1 MSRIIAELSV
11 QADTRELE
19 RAAKLFDEFSDA
31 VKKGGK
37 DAGKAY
43 EDSLGAIDKL
53 ILKSN
58 QLKKAQLD
66 EKDIDEAKKY
76 TKAIVEI
83 DKQIAKVTGKLVQ
96 QKTATNELARGER
109 AQAGILA
116 QLLDREARLV
126 RLRQQANNPTRLAAF
141 NRELG
146 NTRKKI
152 DDINKASRPQ
162 NGGDN
167 GTAALLGS
175 LGGGVQGVFG
185 GVGGA
190 AAGPIGAAIGQQVGQ
205 AADAAARF
213 SVESFKVAANYESIL
228 SSVRLF
234 AKEDSSALIKDIENF
249 AKENPIASLE
259 KSMQAVSDL
268 MGQGLNASEASQA
281 IKGLTDIAGGNVERF
296 ERLSYQLAQIKTR
309 GKLTG
314 DNLKDLAQ
322 SGFNPLE
329 EIARK
334 TGESMAQVSERM
346 SKGGVVFEEVLGA
359 INDATTGMGRFAG
372 RSEAVSK
379 TAAGALAN
387 LEDATTTFKIA
398 LGNFMAE
405 GGGSDFVLGLVEIT
419 RSATDMVNSLRKAPE
434 AVGVLTSSMA
444 ESIPVFGGFIAA
456 YKLVAMVGKDAR
468 EGTNETANVFEQ
480 AAARIKASVGTSF
493 TEGLAAPLLDVK
505 KTLEDRKRE
514 ISMLLTKMEEEELA
528 GAEKSKLQ
536 RLILEK
542 KKYGDLSNEEQK
554 FLKKQAKEQAAANTE
569 MVKETKETTEQLT
582 KAYTDRQMRLSALN
596 DKIALSRFPVAE
608 TAQSIKDKYKIE
620 LDAEI
625 REIEA
630 NQKAIDAEIIPKT
643 QAQANLKIKLLKSY
657 EEEAKLVRDYYF
669 ELESKDLEKH
679 NQEIASIKAGFDAD
693 LLRLSREN
701 QDGLLNT
708 IRATFE
714 NEMEILRLRGI
725 AENEQINE
733 SYDAQKKAIEA
744 SVLLAEDKSYLI
756 TKLDFERNAALLN
769 ADRMQAEKSLE
780 ISDRYFETY
789 LSDLEAFNNAQLTK
803 QDNADRIARISLQD
817 ALNKGLISRK
827 EYYKKLDQLEKEAI
841 LRQKQNRIAQIVGEV
856 AVINEQQ
863 APVTTKSGT
872 RKQIS
877 DAESKALDE
886 RKKALLEELKSL
898 GIDIDEIVVGMG
910 TKAQDKQKE
919 QLQSALDFSVQMVQ
933 IGADAMRSITDAQLA
948 SIDNLISVQQSRL
961 DNARALAEAGFTD
974 SLQKEQDRIEILQQ
988 KREAII
994 RRQIIL
1000 DNIAR
1005 ISSQTLAVANTIAGA
1020 STPPTPATPFII
1032 AASVAS
1038 VLATIGASIAQ
1049 ARSFNTG
1056 TAWLTPQNS
1065 SQGRRVD
1072 DIPAYLN
1079 KGEGIIP
1086 TAPNERFNPI
1096 TQAMIANDPKKI
1108 AFAAMQHPEIKKHLF
1123 NDYSFALSK
1132 ANSAGNSTVKE
1143 IDRLNKV
1150 IDRMEQAI
1158 GGITIVNNNAQLN
1171 FDADGASKYMTKR
1184 QQKLADIRNKTK

>member
-1 MSRIIAELSV
+1 MSRIIAELAV
-11 QADTRELE
+11 QADTKELE

-31 VKKGGK
+31 VKNGGK
-37 DAGKAY
+37 DGGIAY
-43 EDSLGAIDKL
+43 KNTLSSVDKL
-53 ILKSN
+53 ILKQA
-58 QLKKAQLD
+58 QLKKSLLN
-66 EKDIDEAKKY
+66 EKDTAKIQQYSKALDGVSMRLDSIAQKSAEAS
-76 TKAIVEI
+76 E
-83 DKQIAKVTGKLVQ
+83 
-96 QKTATNELARGER
+96 
-109 AQAGILA
+109 AQSSGGM
-116 QLLDREARLV
+116 RE
-126 RLRQQANNPTRLAAF
+126 N
-141 NRELG
+141 
-146 NTRKKI
+146 
-152 DDINKASRPQ
+152 SM
-162 NGGDN
+162 
-167 GTAALLGS
+167 AALLGG
-175 LGGGVQGVFG
+175 LDGGVSGAFGAIGGAIGG

-190 AAGPIGAAIGQQVGQ
+190 IGQQIGQ

-228 SSVRLF
+228 ASVRLF

-259 KSMQAVSDL
+259 KSMQAVADL

-281 IKGLTDIAGGNVERF
+281 IKGLTDIAGGNIESF

-314 DNLKDLAQ
+314 DNLKDLEQ

-387 LEDATTTFKIA
+387 LEDATTSFKIA
-398 LGNFMAE
+398 LGNFISD

-419 RSATDMVNSLRKAPE
+419 RSATEMVNSLRKAPE

-493 TEGLAAPLLDVK
+493 SEGLAAPLLDIK

-514 ISMLLTKMEEEELA
+514 ISMLLTKMEEEELT

-542 KKYGDLSNEEQK
+542 KKYGDISNEEQK
-554 FLKKQAKEQAAANTE
+554 FLKKQAKEQAAANAE
-569 MVKETKETTEQLT
+569 MLKETKEVSEQLT
-582 KAYTDRQMRLSALN
+582 KAYADRQMRLSALN
-596 DKIALSRFPVAE
+596 DKLALSRFPVAE
-608 TAQSIKDKYKIE
+608 TEQSIKDKYKIE
-620 LDAEI
+620 LDAEL

-630 NQKAIDAEIIPKT
+630 NQKAIDAEIVPKT

-679 NQEIASIKAGFDAD
+679 NKEIASIKAGFDAD
-693 LLRLSREN
+693 LQKLEREN
-701 QDGLLNT
+701 REGILET
-708 IRATFE
+708 IKLTYF
-714 NEMEILRLRGI
+714 NEIEIAKKRNYAQR
-725 AENEQINE
+725 EQINE
-733 SYDAQKKAIEA
+733 NYEAQKKAIND
-744 SVLLAEDKSYLI
+744 SILLDTEKEELTRQLRIKNDMAIFIQEE
-756 TKLDFERNAALLN
+756 KLRWEL
-769 ADRMQAEKSLE
+769 LE

-841 LRQKQNRIAQIVGEV
+841 LRQKQNRIAQILGEV

-872 RKQIS
+872 RPQIS
-877 DAESKALDE
+877 DAKSKALDE
-886 RKKALLEELKSL
+886 RKKALIQEAEQL
-898 GIDIDEIVVGMG
+898 GIELAEITVNTG
-910 TKAQDKQKE
+910 TEVQNKQKE
-919 QLQSALDFSVQMVQ
+919 QLQAALDFSVQMVQ

-961 DNARALAEAGFTD
+961 DNARSLAEAGFTE
-974 SLQKEQDRIEILQQ
+974 SLQKEQDRIEVLQQ

-1065 SQGRRVD
+1065 SQGRRTD
-1072 DIPAYLN
+1072 DIPAFLN

-1086 TAPNERFNPI
+1086 TKPNERFNPI

-1108 AFAAMQHPEIKKHLF
+1108 AFAAMQHPEIKKHIF

-1143 IDRLNKV
+1143 IDRLKSV

-1158 GGITIVNNNAQLN
+1158 GGITIVNNNSQLN

-1184 QQKLADIRNKTK
+1184 QQKLADIRNKIK

>member
-1 MSRIIAELSV
+1 MSRIIAELAV

-19 RAAKLFDEFSDA
+19 RVAKLFDEFSDA

-37 DAGKAY
+37 DGGIAY
-43 EDSLGAIDKL
+43 RNTLSSVDKL
-53 ILKSN
+53 ILKQA
-58 QLKKAQLD
+58 QLKKSLLN
-66 EKDIDEAKKY
+66 EKDTAKIQQYSKALNGVSMRLDSIAKKS
-76 TKAIVEI
+76 AN
-83 DKQIAKVTGKLVQ
+83 AKKS
-96 QKTATNELARGER
+96 
-109 AQAGILA
+109 GI
-116 QLLDREARLV
+116 
-126 RLRQQANNPTRLAAF
+126 
-141 NRELG
+141 
-146 NTRKKI
+146 
-152 DDINKASRPQ
+152 
-162 NGGDN
+162 GDN
-167 GTAALLGS
+167 GTAALLGG
-175 LGGGVQGVFG
+175 LGGGVSGAFGAIGGAIGG
-185 GVGGA
+185 GVGGV
-190 AAGPIGAAIGQQVGQ
+190 IGQQLGQ
-205 AADAAARF
+205 AADAMAQF
-213 SVESFKVAANYESIL
+213 GLESFKAAANYQSLIA
-228 SSVRLF
+228 SVETF
-234 AKEDSSALIKDIENF
+234 AGAQTPALIAEIEKF
-249 AKENPIASLE
+249 AIENPIANLEASVQSL
-259 KSMQAVSDL
+259 SSLLA
-268 MGQGLNASEASQA
+268 QGLSGEESIKV
-281 IKGLTDIAGGNVERF
+281 IKGLTEVTGGNVAQF
-296 ERLSYQLAQIKTR
+296 ERLTYQLAQVRTR

-322 SGFNPLE
+322 SGFAPLE
-329 EIARK
+329 FIAKR
-334 TGESMAQVSERM
+334 TGESLSQVQDRL
-346 SKGGVVFEEVLGA
+346 SKGAVSYQEVLQA
-359 INDATTGMGRFAG
+359 LEDATTGTGRFAG
-372 RSEAVSK
+372 RSAKIAK
-379 TAAGALAN
+379 TAAGALAE
-387 LEDATTTFKIA
+387 LDDSITTFKIT
-398 LGNFMAE
+398 LGGLIAE
-405 GGGSDFVLGLVEIT
+405 SG
-419 RSATDMVNSLRKAPE
+419 ATDLVRDFSAIVRATKDLISVFKELPAPLKE
-434 AVGVLTSSMA
+434 GFGVLTKEVA
-444 ESIPVFGGFIAA
+444 RSIPILGSVVTTYDALSLAAKTYNESKNELGAFDINKAQKILTPFGTQFAQPLDLRNPAFNLDAQIQAQ
-456 YKLVAMVGKDAR
+456 KDAI
-468 EGTNETANVFEQ
+468 E
-480 AAARIKASVGTSF
+480 SS
-493 TEGLAAPLLDVK
+493 
-505 KTLEDRKRE
+505 KRE
-514 ISMLLTKMEEEELA
+514 LSTLMQKSEDDEIT
-528 GAEKSKLQ
+528 GAERTRLRLLLQ
-536 RLILEK
+536 EK
-542 KKYGDLSNEEQK
+542 KKYSDLSEEQSK
-554 FLKKQAKEQAAANTE
+554 ALKKMLKEDSAANE
-569 MVKETKETTEQLT
+569 ALLNENKKITEQLT
-582 KAYTDRQMRLSALN
+582 KAYTDRQARIASLN
-596 DKIALSRFPVAE
+596 DKLALSRFPVSE

-620 LDAEI
+620 LDAEL
-625 REIEA
+625 REIQA
-630 NQKAIDAEIIPKT
+630 NKDAIDKEIVVKN
-643 QAQANLKIKLLKSY
+643 QAQSNLKIKLLESY
-657 EEEAKLVRDYYF
+657 EDEKKVITKYYF
-669 ELESKDLEKH
+669 ELENKEIEKH
-679 NQEIASIKAGFDAD
+679 DKEIADIRANFDAD
-693 LLRLSREN
+693 LQKMAREN
-701 QDGLLNT
+701 QEGLLNT
-708 IRATFE
+708 ILATFN

-725 AENEQINE
+725 AEKEQINE

-744 SVLLAEDKSYLI
+744 SGLLAEDKSDLI

-769 ADRMQAEKSLE
+769 ADRMQAEKRLE

-789 LSDLEAFNNAQLTK
+789 LSDLEKFNNEQLLK
-803 QDNADRIARISLQD
+803 QNNADKIARISLQD

-919 QLQSALDFSVQMVQ
+919 QLQAALDFSVQMVQ
-933 IGADAMRSITDAQLA
+933 IGADAMRNITDAQLA

-1065 SQGRRVD
+1065 SQGRRTD

-1184 QQKLADIRNKTK
+1184 QQRLADIRNKTK